1 MSWWQDIHTGV
12 DGKTFD
18 HGRVWAS
25 LFGASGLGMQMWDFF
40 ARGAKFDMQAFGVG
54 IAAFAAGIGALLK
67 LKENSEPKP

>member
-25 LFGASGLGMQMWDFF
+25 LFGASGLGMQMWDYF
-40 ARGAKFDMQAFGVG
+40 ARGSKFDMQAFGRGVG
-54 IAAFAAGIGALLK
+54 A
-67 LKENSEPKP
+67 